1 MRAEPHATCS
11 YARNVGGERDRGRIV
26 GRKHLIALDDS
37 AGVRGDTWPQV
48 GALLRN
54 GPGDSRSLHLSLGV
68 HDDTSV
74 VLLCRQSRARLA
86 QSKLEEWM
94 HTRTK

>member
-1 MRAEPHATCS
+1 MQHAAMREMW
-11 YARNVGGERDRGRIV
+11 VGNEREV
-26 GRKHLIALDDS
+26 GSWDASKDLIALDDS